1 MDKFLLKNSQD
12 GQDSSIEAIEEDN
25 QLAKRQRVGR
35 SSVWGH
41 FEKIN
46 NGMSAKCRSCGKM
59 YKTSGNTS
67 NLFDHLKRAHPGQR
81 VNDLS
86 ITSVEDPEF
95 RDFIKLFDPRYKLPS
110 RTTLSNV
117 MMTNLFDEQKPK
129 LKNLLSK
136 INHCAITTD
145 MWTSLANESYMTDTC
160 SFITDS
166 YCLRSAVLSTNK
178 LIDETNHTA
187 KNIADTL
194 QAVCNE
200 WGIFDKITAIVTD
213 NASSMIKA
221 CELLKKRNL
230 PCYAHS
236 LNLVVQDCLKLDC
249 TKELL
254 KKCNSIV
261 AFFKNS
267 TIAYK
272 KFKDSQLTE
281 TKYSLIQEVATRWNS
296 AFLMIERVLKTHEPI
311 NITLLSLSKAPQ
323 PLTAD
328 EINILKGL
336 SQILSPFDIASKEVS
351 SNSKVTVSL
360 VIPVT
365 CGLLNNLENSTKN
378 LLTEVGLKVN
388 EFLIDC
394 VIKKLYKYEDRTVTS
409 ISTLLDP
416 RFKKQGFR
424 SQYNAKNAEKL
435 LIEELIHL
443 SKSSALTSEPP
454 TPIDQPKPTRHP
466 LYEFVK
472 INIENLPRT
481 KRSDAIIDLQ
491 QYIGKHHSLGD
502 VDPLKYWQNNES
514 SIKDLT
520 TKYFCIPASSTES
533 ERLFSKAGQIITERR
548 AALKAKHE
556 GSHYVKHMKHMK
568 CLLKC

>member
-1 MDKFLLKNSQD
+1 MDKFFLKNSQD

-81 VNDLS
+81 VNDLP

-110 RTTLSNV
+110 RTTPSNV

-136 INHCAITTD
+136 INHWAITTD
-145 MWTSLANESYMTDTC
+145 MWTSLANESYMTVTC

-166 YCLRSAVLSTNK
+166 YC

-254 KKCNSIV
+254 KKCKSIV
-261 AFFKNS
+261 AFFKSS

-296 AFLMIERVLKTHEPI
+296 AFLMIERVLKTHEAI
-311 NITLLSLSKAPQ
+311 NITLLRFLKAPQ

-328 EINILKGL
+328 EINILKDL

-360 VIPVT
+360 AIPVT
-365 CGLLNNLENSTKN
+365 CGLLNNLKNSTKN
-378 LLTEVGLKVN
+378 LLTEVGFKVN

-394 VIKKLYKYEDRTVTS
+394 VIKRLYKYEDRTVTS
-409 ISTLLDP
+409 ISTLFDP

-424 SQYNAKNAEKL
+424 SQYNAKNAEQL

-443 SKSSALTSEPP
+443 SKSSAPTSEPP
-454 TPIDQPKPTRHP
+454 TPIDQPKPTLHP

-481 KRSDAIIDLQ
+481 KRSLAED
-491 QYIGKHHSLGD
+491 
-502 VDPLKYWQNNES
+502 
-514 SIKDLT
+514 
-520 TKYFCIPASSTES
+520 
-533 ERLFSKAGQIITERR
+533 
-548 AALKAKHE
+548 
-556 GSHYVKHMKHMK
+556 
-568 CLLKC
+568 